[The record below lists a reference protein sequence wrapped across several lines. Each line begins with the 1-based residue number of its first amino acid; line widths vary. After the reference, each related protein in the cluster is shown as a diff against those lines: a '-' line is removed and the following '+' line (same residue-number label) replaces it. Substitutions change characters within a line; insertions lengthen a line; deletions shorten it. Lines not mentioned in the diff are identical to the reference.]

1 MSTDMQLQVVAC
13 LLRQG
18 RSLDHLSTGLTCLG
32 VVVLG
37 LAPLLTLPVAP
48 IVLLL
53 SLGII
58 IVGLLHKYWAL
69 RVAFDAD
76 LFALMADALH
86 HTPQLD
92 LALQT
97 LGLQPGNKT
106 GRSWT
111 ERCHGALALL
121 HKQAWLFGAQVL
133 LTLAAISTSFWLR
146 FCG

>member
-18 RSLDHLSTGLTCLG
+18 RSLDQLSTGLTMLG
-32 VVVLG
+32 VVLG

-48 IVLLL
+48 MVLLL

-58 IVGLLHKYWAL
+58 TVGLLHKYCAL

-97 LGLQPGNKT
+97 LGLQPANKA

-121 HKQAWLFGAQVL
+121 HKQAWLFGAQVM
-133 LTLAAISTSFWLR
+133 LTLAAIFTSFWLR